1 MDQCNERY
9 TPHIIPDWEV
19 LESMAMGCLS
29 LRKDPASELQ
39 VAPAEH
45 IPTFPQRTMQT
56 LTRIP
61 EQQGMA
67 GAYST
72 AGHRFGADLNPFT
85 VTALSVRLQRV
96 KE

>member
-1 MDQCNERY
+1 MEG
-9 TPHIIPDWEV
+9 TPPHSIPDWKV
-19 LESMAMGCLS
+19 LECMAMGCLS
-29 LRKDPASELQ
+29 LRKDSASELQ

-61 EQQGMA
+61 AQQGTA
-67 GAYST
+67 G
-72 AGHRFGADLNPFT
+72 AGHRFGADLNLFT
-85 VTALSVRLQRV
+85 MTALSVRLQRA

>member
-1 MDQCNERY
+1 MKG
-9 TPHIIPDWEV
+9 TPPHSIPDWKV
-19 LESMAMGCLS
+19 LECMGMGCLS

-45 IPTFPQRTMQT
+45 SPTFPQRTMQT

-61 EQQGMA
+61 AQQGTA
-67 GAYST
+67 GA

-85 VTALSVRLQRV
+85 MTALSVRLQRA

>member
-1 MDQCNERY
+1 MD
-9 TPHIIPDWEV
+9 PHIIPDWKV

-29 LRKDPASELQ
+29 LRKDPVSELQ
-39 VAPAEH
+39 VAPAEQ

-61 EQQGMA
+61 AQQETA
-67 GAYST
+67 G

-85 VTALSVRLQRV
+85 VTALSVRLQRA